1 MKPGKKPYLV
11 TRILKYVFC
20 EAENEWD
27 VFEEDIKD
35 VNWEQEFPKLS
46 ARYSEHPS
54 FEITDEYAEEIEK
67 QKDAMTARK
76 APVIQAP
83 QKSMLLPGVISTSM
97 FGTIDSADMLDA
109 LIERCFDVEDR
120 RNYVLKETHDYTML
134 LTEEVLWPT
143 VLCELDESRVGAL
156 QH

>member
-1 MKPGKKPYLV
+1 MAIAKGSSNWPMYGSMKPGKPYLV

-20 EAENEWD
+20 EAENED

-76 APVIQAP
+76 APVIRGHKRVCCCPRSSLHLCLA
-83 QKSMLLPGVISTSM
+83 
-97 FGTIDSADMLDA
+97 
-109 LIERCFDVEDR
+109 
-120 RNYVLKETHDYTML
+120 L
-134 LTEEVLWPT
+134 LTQLIC
-143 VLCELDESRVGAL
+143 LMR
-156 QH
+156 